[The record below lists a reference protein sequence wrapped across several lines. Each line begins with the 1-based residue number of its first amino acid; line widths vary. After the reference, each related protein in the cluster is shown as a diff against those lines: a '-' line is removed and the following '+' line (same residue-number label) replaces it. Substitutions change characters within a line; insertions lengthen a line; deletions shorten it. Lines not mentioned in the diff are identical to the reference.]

1 MRFFRHAAL
10 ALVLLATPAPA
21 DAGPPGWEPRLGPP
35 LILRLDGVIATDRDE
50 ARRIGFT
57 VVSFGVLGGAPD
69 TRIWLAVE
77 DARTIGGDNALL
89 GKDVLDALAGYRPT
103 LFLAG
108 AKTLVTR
115 VTALAPGTPVRLDG
129 LVDRGARTFLLRD
142 VATDPPQ

>member
-1 MRFFRHAAL
+1 MRLLRHAAL
-10 ALVLLATPAPA
+10 ALVFLATPA
-21 DAGPPGWEPRLGPP
+21 DAGPLGWEPRLGPP

-57 VVSFGVLGGAPD
+57 AVGFGVLGGEPG

-77 DARTIGGDNALL
+77 DARTIGGDHALL

-108 AKTLVTR
+108 AKTLVAR

-142 VATDPPQ
+142 VAADPPR